1 MSTSLPHALEQTARR
16 YPDHAALR
24 YRGQRLTYAALQQHA
39 TSLASHLRQQGVQ
52 RGDRVGLYM
61 PKSLEA
67 VIALYGIMQAGA
79 AYVPLDPFA
88 PVARLRQIMTD
99 CAIRCLISTD
109 QHAPQVHQLLTEVP
123 VQCLVGVQPPP
134 GAPMHSISW

>member
-1 MSTSLPHALEQTARR
+1 MITSIPHALDQ
-16 YPDHAALR
+16 AALCYPEHDALH

-39 TSLASHLRQQGVQ
+39 NSLAWHLRQQGVQ

-67 VIALYGIMQAGA
+67 VIALYGIMKAGA

-88 PVARLRQIMTD
+88 PVARLRQISTD
-99 CAIRCLISTD
+99 CAIRCLI
-109 QHAPQVHQLLTEVP
+109 
-123 VQCLVGVQPPP
+123 
-134 GAPMHSISW
+134 